1 MKIRNFLVMNILI
14 KPIVTEKMTNQGD
27 KFNRYGFVVA
37 RSANKLQIKKAVEEL
52 YSVTVDS
59 VNTIRYGGKLKSR
72 NTKSG
77 LIIGRTSAVKKAIV
91 TLAEGNKIDFY
102 SNI

>member
-1 MKIRNFLVMNILI
+1 MNILI
-14 KPIVTEKMTNQGD
+14 KPIVTEKMTTQGD
-27 KFNRYGFVVA
+27 KFNRYGFIVA
-37 RSANKLQIKKAVEEL
+37 RNANKLQIKKAVEEL
-52 YSVTVDS
+52 YSVTVES
-59 VNTIRYGGKLKSR
+59 VNTIRYGGKVKSR

-77 LIIGRTSAVKKAIV
+77 LIIGRTSAVKKAII